1 VCCIMTL
8 CAAAGAARCRGAWR
22 RLLESG
28 EPRPC
33 GVMRAVDW
41 ALMGRVAWDQSRERA
56 DIFQEPY
63 RFLQGPST

>member
-1 VCCIMTL
+1 
-8 CAAAGAARCRGAWR
+8 
-22 RLLESG
+22 
-28 EPRPC
+28 
-33 GVMRAVDW
+33 MRAVDW